1 MQKISKVSGIE
12 KCVLIFFQIQKMLGY
27 ARVFD
32 MFGRMCSEMGAILRM
47 CIFQNVTMYIWSV
60 CVCGGGMYDTHT
72 HTHTH
77 TAPTNTPGRRSACIA
92 VVCVC
97 VCVCVSMCVS
107 TSACLCVR
115 VCLCVFRICVLCDT
129 PPPSPL
135 HHRLRVLTK

>member
-60 CVCGGGMYDTHT
+60 CVCGGGMYDTYTQNPPT
-72 HTHTH
+72 HLD
-77 TAPTNTPGRRSACIA
+77 A
-92 VVCVC
+92 VQPVLQLC

-135 HHRLRVLTK
+135 HHRLRVLTT